1 MNFTHR
7 VLKGTFEASTMSTA
21 PLNFLHYALPR
32 ALCIAASVQS
42 AVQNSDQF
50 HLSNAEADYTTV
62 EFAK

>member
-7 VLKGTFEASTMSTA
+7 VLKVIFEASTM
-21 PLNFLHYALPR
+21 NFLHYALPR